1 MQSSENPTF
10 DSKPFFRRRFRPAA
24 DRLARFGVRANQ
36 VTATTIVMSL
46 AIGALVTLR
55 PAAGWPLL
63 LVPGALIVRLAL
75 NHIDGLLA
83 EEHDQ
88 RTPLGAMLNEL
99 ADVISD
105 SALYLPL
112 ALVPGLPSGL
122 IVLVVVLA
130 TLVEMTGVLA
140 MRIGARR
147 REDGPMGK
155 KTRGLILGCVA
166 AAIGLGAAPGPWL
179 DVTLL
184 AVVALLVVTLV
195 KRLRGAVGEVAERCP
210 PN

>member
-1 MQSSENPTF
+1 MHSGSNPTF

-24 DRLARFGVRANQ
+24 DRLARLGVRANQ

-46 AIGALVTLR
+46 AIGALVALR

-63 LVPGALIVRLAL
+63 LIPGALFLRLAL

-112 ALVPGLPSGL
+112 ALVPGLPSGI

-130 TLVEMTGVLA
+130 TLVEMAGVLA
-140 MRIGARR
+140 TRIGARR

-155 KTRGLILGCVA
+155 KTRGLILGGVA
-166 AAIGLGAAPGPWL
+166 AAIGLDAAPGLWL
-179 DVTLL
+179 DV
-184 AVVALLVVTLV
+184 ALLTVVILLVATLV
-195 KRLRGAVGEVAERCP
+195 NRLRGAVSEVAEQCSPR
-210 PN
+210 